1 MTNFD
6 KDMRAGMAY
15 ALELAFNNLT
25 GMWGMTSD
33 QVKAE
38 PDTAA
43 QHMPY
48 GVFITLG
55 ILSAISAFLLEEDD
69 AKAVHLLTRTL
80 ECMDPVMLEAQ
91 GVPQHLS
98 NPEKGELN

>member
-1 MTNFD
+1 MSFD
-6 KDMRAGMAY
+6 RDVRAGMVY

-25 GMWGMTSD
+25 GMWGITSD
-33 QVKAE
+33 QVKSE
-38 PDTAA
+38 PDIAS

-48 GVFITLG
+48 GTFITLG
-55 ILSAISAFLLEEDD
+55 ILSAITAFLLEADD
-69 AKAVHLLTRTL
+69 AKAEHLLTRTL

-98 NPEKGELN
+98 NPEKGELH